1 VKGVRAVARKTGS
14 FLPDR
19 FDDIRADVSYVGAH
33 RRQRSALSIFAPIGI
48 ALAAVV
54 VLVLA
59 GLWFVDRNNAN
70 FVGTQPAVTAV
81 EEPTGAEEPAVEED
95 FEEAIEP
102 VLDPSTIDT
111 EGLTIRVVNG
121 IGTPGLAA
129 RAGGRLLEAGW
140 PEPTPTNADS
150 TGVPQSAVAYEDD
163 EDFAIALGIALVLG
177 IDLEE
182 VIQSSQYP
190 GARITVVLG
199 ADYIDTEAT

>member
-19 FDDIRADVSYVGAH
+19 FDDVRADVSYVGTH

-48 ALAAVV
+48 GLAAVV

-59 GLWFVDRNNAN
+59 GLWFVDSNNEN
-70 FVGTQPAVTAV
+70 LVVTQPAVSVV

-111 EGLTIRVVNG
+111 DGLTITVVNG

-129 RAGGRLLEAGW
+129 RAGGRLVAAGW

-150 TGVPQSAVAYEDD
+150 TGVPQSVIAYEDD
-163 EDFAIALGIALVLG
+163 EDFAIALGIALALG
-177 IDLEE
+177 IDLES
-182 VIQSSQYP
+182 VVQSTLYP

-199 ADYIDTEAT
+199 ANYIDTEAT